1 MKKLAILLGTLA
13 IAASAFA
20 GGKEVVPAPATT
32 TVVKEVERVVYRDR
46 GSNGGSIDVRYVYF
60 GKPGAFKK
68 DHLNWYRS
76 NGYAGNKGRIQIEGS
91 NIALTERDSLYFRVR
106 SHHPIGAYGKNLVT
120 GVDTYSSASS
130 AFRVRLSHKHDLLN
144 ATSRLHYEKG
154 GEYSDLTFVPLDGH
168 NLEYQ
173 FRIPLSELIGTPDW
187 LSATVAPK
195 LGISWD
201 GAGNGEHAQ
210 TYYGGFDLYSAV
222 ALPANFKIEFNLYT
236 GYYSASEE
244 VYGDL
249 DSSSSFKKNAFAFA
263 VELYLKNS
271 TKLAEWGNTTLSF
284 EFEGGADNYKWNQY
298 KNYVSTKDAKATNGS
313 LSLYAYPALKLTH
326 NVSDTFQ
333 IFVQAGAEIRNT
345 PRIGSIGA
353 AIGYPDLTN
362 KYEGGVEGF
371 TVAPTGFAGFK
382 VSF

>member
-20 GGKEVVPAPATT
+20 GGKEVVPAPAGP
-32 TVVKEVERVVYRDR
+32 TVIKEVERVVYRER
-46 GSNGGSIDVRYVYF
+46 GSNGGSIDVRYVYL
-60 GKPGAFKK
+60 GKAGAFK
-68 DHLNWYRS
+68 DDGYNFYRS
-76 NGYAGNKGRIQIEGS
+76 NAYSGNKGRIQIEAS

-106 SHHPIGAYGKNLVT
+106 SHHPLGPSGKNVFS
-120 GVDTYSSASS
+120 GADTYSAADT
-130 AFRVRLSHKHDLLN
+130 AFRFRLSHKHDLLN

-154 GEYSDLTFVPLDGH
+154 GEYSDLTFVGSAH

-173 FRIPLSELIGTPDW
+173 FRIPLSELFGTPDW

-195 LGISWD
+195 LGYSWSEASNTD
-201 GAGNGEHAQ
+201 DHPY
-210 TYYGGFDLYSAV
+210 TYYGGFDLNNTV
-222 ALPANFKIEFNLYT
+222 TLPANFKIVFNLYT
-236 GYYSASEE
+236 GYYNASEK

-249 DSSSSFKKNAFAFA
+249 SSSSAKKNAFAFA
-263 VELYLKNS
+263 VELYLYNS
-271 TKLAEWGNTTLSF
+271 TKLAEWGNTALSF
-284 EFEGGADNYKWNQY
+284 EFEGGVDNYKWNQY
-298 KNYVSTKDAKATNGS
+298 KTYLKSKDIKETNST

-326 NVSDTFQ
+326 KVSDTFQ

-345 PRIGSIGA
+345 PRLGAIAASIGYA
-353 AIGYPDLTN
+353 DLGN

-382 VSF
+382 VTF